1 MDLCSLT
8 FKEFRMITND
18 QNMNGS
24 EQVHGKVS
32 LEVLAKL
39 TGFPVELIK
48 EELFN
53 GEISE
58 QVSMEALRSAML
70 TFIDSTILLND

>member
-58 QVSMEALRSAML
+58 QVSMDALRSAML